1 MSQEQGPAPE
11 AQEASLFSLL
21 ARALISLEE
30 KRMDISGVVA
40 LLSLFNL
47 FSILNLV
54 QNSQGV
60 AMARTG
66 GGSLLSSDLVETLA
80 GLFAEGG
87 KAGPELLLNLLQKQ
101 GKKINPQL
109 LGSLLSLAGGSKR
122 GGEEGGEGGKPK
134 TESPPEKRQGKSIF

>member
-21 ARALISLEE
+21 ARVLISLEE
-30 KRMDISGVVA
+30 KRMDISGIVA

-66 GGSLLSSDLVETLA
+66 GGSLLSGGLIETLA

-109 LGSLLSLAGGSKR
+109 LGSLLSLAGGGK
-122 GGEEGGEGGKPK
+122 GGGGEGGEGGKPK
-134 TESPPEKRQGKSIF
+134 AEYPQEKRQGRGIF